1 MDKLSLQ
8 EIKQAISELNREEY
22 SALLKELNEFDYLTS
37 KIEIKSCVYCN
48 SEHIIKHG
56 RYNHLYRYRCKECGK
71 TFIPTTGTIFYYI
84 HKKHIFLDYF
94 KILHSEGIIPLA
106 KIKKRL
112 DIANQTAFDWRHKI
126 LMLYSSG
133 IKALDAEVYIKQ
145 RQFRFSQKGR
155 KNISPNFTSKANL
168 LPANVIVAGNSNIVR
183 SRLCKLGELE
193 NRDLQKVLKKFI
205 KKKSKVLLADNL
217 VFSNYFKS
225 KNYKTID
232 VKNLKKTEA
241 INLQKLYSSNLDLE
255 FSGIINQRL
264 RGVATKYM
272 QVYSNFLSRF
282 VFKRKLL
289 DLRDLVKLKAVW
301 FKFIQ
306 IERMYVN
313 FIVNYSGIFEPFD
326 RVKRFWKNEDRFHH
340 LEYGV
345 LIGTSK
351 DLK

>member
-1 MDKLSLQ
+1 MKKLTLK
-8 EIKQAISELNREEY
+8 ELRQAISELNREEY

-37 KIEIKSCVYCN
+37 KIKVKTCIYCN

-56 RYNHLYRYRCKECGK
+56 RYNHLDRYRCKDCGK
-71 TFIPTTGTIFYYI
+71 TFIPTTGTVFYYI
-84 HKKHIFLDYF
+84 QKKHIFLDYF

-133 IKALDAEVYIKQ
+133 FKALDSDVFIKQ
-145 RQFRFSQKGR
+145 RHFRFSQKGR
-155 KNISPNFTSKANL
+155 KNIAPKFTAKANH
-168 LPANVIVAGNSNIVR
+168 LPANVIVAGNSK
-183 SRLCKLGELE
+183 SLQPRLSKLGELE

-205 KKKSKVLLADNL
+205 KKKSKVLLADNP
-217 VFSNYFKS
+217 VFSNYFNS
-225 KNYKTID
+225 KNYKTIE
-232 VKNLKKTEA
+232 VRNLKTAEA
-241 INLQKLYSSNLDLE
+241 INLKKLYSSNLDLE
-255 FSGIINQRL
+255 LSGIINKRL
-264 RGVATKYM
+264 RGVATKYL
-272 QVYSNFLSRF
+272 QVYSNFLSSF

-289 DLRDLVKLKAVW
+289 DLRDLVKVKTVW

-313 FIVNYSGIFEPFD
+313 FIVKYSGIFEPFD

-345 LIGTSK
+345 LIGVQK
-351 DLK
+351 I